1 MQIKDYVKPE
11 LLVVAVVLYFVGAWL
26 KQSETVKDK
35 YIPLINGGI
44 GIVICAIY
52 VFATCACAN
61 SQDIALAVFT
71 AITQGILVAGLSTYV
86 NQLLKQSGKEDL
98 EEVIPLSPVTVR
110 DMAVATSQQLG
121 GDILPGFLLI
131 GEERKL

>member
-1 MQIKDYVKPE
+1 MQVKDYVKPE
-11 LLVVAVVLYFVGAWL
+11 LLVVAVVLYFVGVWL

-52 VFATCACAN
+52 VFATCACTS
-61 SQDIALAVFT
+61 SQNIALAVFT

-86 NQLLKQSGKEDL
+86 NQLLKQSGKDE
-98 EEVIPLSPVTVR
+98 
-110 DMAVATSQQLG
+110 
-121 GDILPGFLLI
+121 
-131 GEERKL
+131 